1 MSAGAPRLSPSTI
14 LRYEQLEGIAE
25 RGLLDLV
32 KLCAEILGAERCF
45 AGLLHPDDGWPRTVV
60 GITPREAR
68 EYAALF
74 AYVTMKNE
82 PTFVDDARAVE
93 MFAYVPLVANEGGV
107 RFFAGAP
114 IVTSDGV
121 FRGALVVTD
130 RAPRSLTAAERRT
143 FLGFAGQ
150 VKNQIE
156 LHTLIDELRNKHAT
170 QVGALSMLRGLLRA
184 ATTFAII
191 GTDPSGRITLFNE
204 GAERMFGVP
213 AREATAATP
222 IAFLDM
228 REVKARAAFLTS
240 TTGKHVQG
248 FSVLVAECQG
258 DAPVEH
264 TWTMKRGEGGG
275 TFPGLLVTARVHG
288 ENGELA
294 GYAFIARDITEQRA
308 VERMKDDFVSMVSH
322 ELRTPLT
329 AIRGARGL
337 ARGGVAG
344 EVPEGLAEL
353 LHIAHSNT
361 DRLLR
366 IVNDILDVHRLELGA
381 LDLRLEPVDVL
392 AVVRRAVDLT
402 RPVAAEYGVSFRIA
416 DGAERATILA
426 DFERWVQVVMNLLS
440 NAVKYSPSGSRVD
453 VDVRLRGSVP
463 MGPQAAPNPGAPS
476 APTSQADTWSR
487 PSVRVTVTDR
497 GPGVPDAFKHRI
509 FEKFA
514 QAQTGN
520 MRGSGTGLGLSIVKS
535 LVELHGGKVG
545 FTSEAGGG
553 TSFYVEQPLIAP
565 ATR

>member
-25 RGLLDLV
+25 RSLGDLV
-32 KLCAEILGAERCF
+32 KLCAEILGMERCF
-45 AGLLHPDDGWPRTVV
+45 AGLIHADDGWPRTVV
-60 GITPREAR
+60 GLSPREAR

-74 AYVTMKNE
+74 AYVMMKNE
-82 PTFVDDARAVE
+82 PTFVEDARGLE
-93 MFAYVPLVANEGGV
+93 MFAHVPLVTSEGGV
-107 RFFAGAP
+107 RLFVGAP

-121 FRGALVVTD
+121 LRGALVAID
-130 RAPRSLTAAERRT
+130 RAPRVLSAAERRT
-143 FLGFAGQ
+143 FLAFLGQ
-150 VKNQIE
+150 VRSQIE
-156 LHTLIDELRNKHAT
+156 LHTRIDELRNKHAA

-204 GAERMFGVP
+204 GAERMFGVS
-213 AREATAATP
+213 AREASAMTP
-222 IAFLDM
+222 VAFLDM
-228 REVKARAAFLTS
+228 REVKTRAAQLTS
-240 TTGKHVQG
+240 ALGKHVQG
-248 FSVLVAECQG
+248 FSVLVAECQD
-258 DAPVEH
+258 DAAVEH
-264 TWTMKRGEGGG
+264 TWTMRRDVRRSSPRDGGD
-275 TFPGLLVTARVHG
+275 TFPGLLVTARVNG

-308 VERMKDDFVSMVSH
+308 VERMKDDFVSTVSH

-329 AIRGARGL
+329 AIRGALGL
-337 ARGGVAG
+337 AEGGVAG
-344 EVPEGLAEL
+344 QVPESLAEL
-353 LHIAHSNT
+353 LHIAHANT

-392 AVVRRAVDLT
+392 SVVHRAVDLA
-402 RPVAAEYGVSFRIA
+402 RPIASEYGVSFRIA
-416 DGAERATILA
+416 DGAERALIHA
-426 DFERWVQVVMNLLS
+426 DFERWVQIVMNLLS
-440 NAVKYSPSGSRVD
+440 NAVKYSPNGGRVD
-453 VDVRLRGSVP
+453 IDVRAEDVRR
-463 MGPQAAPNPGAPS
+463 
-476 APTSQADTWSR
+476 SR
-487 PSVRVTVTDR
+487 PRVRVTVTDR

-545 FTSEAGGG
+545 FTSDPGAG
-553 TSFYVEQPLIAP
+553 TSFYVEQPLLTPSA
-565 ATR
+565 R